1 MNSRGAVARFD
12 SAQSRLDV
20 ARPPTLIAQLGLGL
34 ELPEH
39 VDGELAYVI

>member
-20 ARPPTLIAQLGLGL
+20 ARPPTLIAQLGL